1 MIIVTEIHKD
11 IYAFDPVIQE
21 SKTQM
26 AEGPDS

>member
-1 MIIVTEIHKD
+1 MIIVIEIHKD

-26 AEGPDS
+26 ILGSDR